1 VCPPGSIA
9 PSSAPEGGLARGTT
23 LGRFVVLGLVGR
35 GAMGEVYGAYDPELD
50 RKVAIKLVRAR
61 GGAAIDRA
69 ESRTRLMR
77 EAQATAKVTHPN
89 VVVVYDAGTFEE
101 RVFIAM
107 EFIEGHTLRYWLQA
121 RTRTWPEILE
131 IFAAAGRGLA
141 AAHEK
146 ELVHRDFKP
155 DNVMVGGDGQVR
167 VMDFGLA
174 RMVVARETTQTGAEV
189 RPAPRTRTPVPGD
202 EDDDDLESTR
212 DLASTQVMNA
222 GGDLG
227 ATQVPG
233 GFDTTATATMLRREL
248 TQTGKA
254 LGTPAYM
261 SPEQFRSEVADARS
275 DQFSFCVALY
285 EAVYG
290 DRPFAGRTLDELTE
304 NVLAGRLKPAPADT
318 KVPGWLRRVLERG
331 LRVNPAERFPT
342 MAALVAELV
351 SNPAVAN
358 RMGFAAGAAAKLA
371 GVWEAPVAGH
381 SVVTPEKAEMQ
392 RAFVATGKVYAAAAF
407 AGASG
412 VLDRFAQRWAELYV
426 DVCEATHVRGEQSA
440 EVLDLRMACL
450 MEGLDDLKALCR
462 QFRDPT
468 PEVVENAV
476 NAANALGTL
485 ERCQDVKLLRAVVRP
500 PEDAATRAAVDQLR
514 ARLVDV
520 RALQRVGRISDGVA
534 SVAAVVEEARQV
546 GYGPILAEVLL
557 VQATLQHEMGKA
569 DLAPVT
575 FEEAVWTAELARH
588 DEVAASAAT
597 GLTFVAGYVQGRFE
611 VAEIWAR
618 HAETLLRRMGGHDQ
632 LWGWHFNN
640 RAAFRE
646 QQGRL
651 AEAIAD
657 TRLSLAAKE
666 RALGP
671 ESPDVGSG
679 LSNLANQLAGLG
691 DFAGALEA
699 SQRGLDIL
707 VAALGPDHP
716 RTAIAFFN
724 HGEFLCR
731 VGRFAEARD
740 AASRSLGVIERETD
754 PSSGL
759 AAYPL
764 LTIGLAH
771 LGTGRLEE
779 AVLVLERATAM
790 RESVENNPARLAEV
804 HFALARALHDGRGE
818 RVRSVALARKAREEF
833 ASSPVTPAITQ
844 DLTDLDRWLAAHA

>member
-1 VCPPGSIA
+1 VCPPGPIA
-9 PSSAPEGGLARGTT
+9 SSSSPEAALARGTT

-77 EAQATAKVTHPN
+77 EAQATAKVSHPN
-89 VVVVYDAGTFEE
+89 VVVVYDAGTFED

-121 RTRTWPEILE
+121 RPRTWPEILE

-174 RMVVARETTQTGAEV
+174 RMVVAARETTQTGAEV
-189 RPAPRTRTPVPGD
+189 RPTARTRTPVPD
-202 EDDDDLESTR
+202 DDDDLESTR
-212 DLASTQVMNA
+212 DLGTTQVTGA
-222 GGDLG
+222 SGDLG
-227 ATQVPG
+227 ATQVPA
-233 GFDTTATATMLRREL
+233 GFDLNATALRREL

-261 SPEQFRSEVADARS
+261 SPEQFRSEAADARS

-290 DRPFAGRTLDELTE
+290 ERPFAGRTLDQLTE
-304 NVLAGRLKPAPADT
+304 NVVGGRLQPPPADT
-318 KVPGWLRRVLERG
+318 KVPVWLRRVLERG
-331 LRVNPAERFPT
+331 LRVSPAERFPT

-381 SVVTPEKAEMQ
+381 SVFTPEKSEMQ

-407 AGASG
+407 AGASA

-462 QFRDPT
+462 QFREPT
-468 PEVVENAV
+468 AEVVENAV

-500 PEDAATRAAVDQLR
+500 PEDAATRAAVEQLR
-514 ARLVDV
+514 TRLVDL
-520 RALQRVGRISDGVA
+520 RALQRVGRFADGVA
-534 SVAAVVEEARQV
+534 AAAAVVEEARQV

-557 VQATLQHEMGKA
+557 VQASLQHEIGQSDA
-569 DLAPVT
+569 ALVT
-575 FEEAVWTAELARH
+575 FEDAVWTAELARH
-588 DEVAASAAT
+588 DEIAAQAAS
-597 GLTFVAGYVQGRFE
+597 GLTFITGYVRGRFE
-611 VAEIWAR
+611 VAEVWSR

-640 RAAFRE
+640 RGTVRE

-679 LSNLANQLAGLG
+679 VGNLANQLAGMG
-691 DFAGALEA
+691 DLAGALEA

-707 VAALGPDHP
+707 VASLGPDHP
-716 RTAIAFFN
+716 RTAISFFN

-731 VGRFAEARD
+731 VGRFAEARE
-740 AASRSLGVIERETD
+740 AATRALAVIERETD
-754 PSSGL
+754 PSSGM

-790 RESVENNPARLAEV
+790 RDAVETNPARLAEV

-818 RVRSVALARKAREEF
+818 RVRALALARKAHEEF
-833 ASSPVTPAITQ
+833 SQVAATPSITQ
-844 DLTDLDRWLAAHA
+844 DITDLDRWLAAHG